1 MQQLKK
7 SEAQDILGVGEF
19 ASQKEIRSAW
29 RKLVF
34 DMHPDMRNGDNDEF
48 TRVQNAYERL
58 RRRPQSVEIR
68 REYDPT
74 TDAPLPGMEW
84 GEAAPRRPARH
95 AIRTRI
101 EDLSPAARALCEQI
115 LKDGSDERTLDRSI
129 TAEFTAEE
137 EAEIENLFGHVPS
150 AIRRK
155 GRRVS
160 YFVKAPLN
168 AGKNRV
174 ALPTTLQDTRK
185 PKAKLMTFDV
195 AEDGAGSVEVPEQL
209 RDTMFPGARSV
220 RIHFE
225 EAEAS

>member
-1 MQQLKK
+1 MQQLTK
-7 SEAQDILGVGEF
+7 SEAQRILGVGEF

-29 RKLVF
+29 RALVF

-48 TRVQNAYERL
+48 TRVQTAYERL
-58 RRRPQSVEIR
+58 RRTPAAAEIR

-74 TDAPLPGMEW
+74 TDAPLPGMEV
-84 GEAAPRRPARH
+84 GAAAPCRPSRH

-115 LKDGSDERTLDRSI
+115 LRDGSDERTLDRTI
-129 TAEFTAEE
+129 TAEFSAEE
-137 EAEIENLFGHVPS
+137 EAEIDNLFGHVPS
-150 AIRRK
+150 SIRRK

-160 YFVKAPLN
+160 YFVKAPLA
-168 AGKNRV
+168 AGQNRV
-174 ALPTTLQDTRK
+174 AVPTTLSGGRK

-195 AEDGAGSVEVPEQL
+195 AEEGAGSVEVPDHV
-209 RDTMFPGARSV
+209 RDSIFPGARSV

-225 EAEAS
+225 DADAS